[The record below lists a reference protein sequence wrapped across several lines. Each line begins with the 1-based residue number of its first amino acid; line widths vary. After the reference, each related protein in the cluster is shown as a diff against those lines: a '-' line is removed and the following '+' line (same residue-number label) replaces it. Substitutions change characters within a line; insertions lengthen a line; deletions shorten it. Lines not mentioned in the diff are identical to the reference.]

1 MTQRS
6 NINTI
11 ISSAE
16 RIGTIGSPSSTKE
29 LSLDILGSA
38 VEKKLV
44 GELAFFKF
52 LQDNIENYA
61 LGQITDVE
69 LKNAW
74 LEDPTMRSLARQ
86 RGQVNPISGQQDT
99 HLGIMTLSAVFA
111 NNKDGY
117 DPSILGTVPQTGTY
131 IQLAD
136 DELIKNLLHQYQQ
149 EIFYLGN
156 VYGSKPQ
163 LPLWFKHFDS
173 GKNGAGEAYHLGIF
187 GKTGSGKSVL
197 AKMALTAYMR
207 YPKMA
212 ILVIDPQG
220 EFSQDFRESKTTGQ
234 FKLPLKQI
242 GDKHKKHIVISVKNL
257 VLDRWDLF
265 EEILY
270 ESLFFQRLTIPRGEN
285 RSIAC
290 SVLRE
295 RLERKNIKLESLYE
309 RKSFNE
315 AWKILEDSDV
325 QVEFYRSEISRT
337 RFNNKLQASDQDEFF
352 EDHWRPL
359 TQLFKND
366 RENARTADQALR
378 WLLSVDDKGREKESR
393 PMLII
398 DLSKEQA
405 EGLYW
410 NEKIQ
415 TLVIKRILDGLNYTA
430 ERFYQGGKNL
440 NTLVLIDEAHR
451 LAPRETPQD
460 DTEKNIRGVLVDAAR
475 TTRKY
480 GLGWLFISQT
490 LSSLHREII
499 SQLRINF
506 FGFGLS
512 MGTEFLAL
520 KDLVGGDQ
528 NALKLYQSFRDPH
541 SAFDL
546 KSRQYSFMTIG
557 PVSPLSFAG
566 TPLFFTAFNEVD
578 TFLEAN
584 DIDFKDSSDV
594 RT

>member
-1 MTQRS
+1 MSKKTD
-6 NINTI
+6 INTI
-11 ISSAE
+11 IDKAE

-52 LQDNIENYA
+52 MQDAMENYA

-111 NNKDGY
+111 NNQSRY
-117 DPSILGTVPQTGTY
+117 EPSILGTVPQTGTF

-136 DELIKNLLHQYQQ
+136 DELIKTLLHQYQQ

-197 AKMALTAYMR
+197 AKMVLTAYMR

-212 ILVIDPQG
+212 ILIIDPQG
-220 EFSQDFRESKTTGQ
+220 EFSKDFRGSGTSGQ
-234 FKLPLKQI
+234 FNLPLNKIADSLHKQ
-242 GDKHKKHIVISVKNL
+242 HYVISVKNL
-257 VLDRWDLF
+257 VLDRWELF

-270 ESLFFQRLTIPRGEN
+270 ESPFFEKLTIPRGEN
-285 RSIAC
+285 RSLAC
-290 SVLRE
+290 TVLRE
-295 RLERKNIKLESLYE
+295 RLERKRVKLKELHE
-309 RKSFNE
+309 RASFDK
-315 AWKILEDSDV
+315 AWVILKTSGV
-325 QVEFYRSEISRT
+325 QVEFYRSDAPRK
-337 RFNNKLQASDQDEFF
+337 RFDSKLQEADADEFF
-352 EDHWRPL
+352 EQYWTPL
-359 TQLFKND
+359 TELFRTD
-366 RENARTADQALR
+366 RKGARTADAALR
-378 WLLSVDDKGREKESR
+378 WLLSVDDGKGKQKEAR
-393 PMLII
+393 PTLII

-410 NEKIQ
+410 TEKIQ

-430 ERFYQGGKNL
+430 ERFYQGDKNL
-440 NTLVLIDEAHR
+440 NALVLIDEAHR

-460 DTEKNIRGVLVDAAR
+460 DTEKSVRNVLVDAAR

-546 KSRQYSFMTIG
+546 ESRQYSFMTIG

-566 TPLFFTAFNEVD
+566 TPLFLTAFNDVQS
-578 TFLEAN
+578 FMEAN
-584 DIDFKDSSDV
+584 NLLKINEHD
-594 RT
+594 T

>member
-1 MTQRS
+1 MTQRL

-86 RGQVNPISGQQDT
+86 RGQVNPISGLQDT

-111 NNKDGY
+111 NNENGY

-131 IQLAD
+131 IQLAN
-136 DELIKNLLHQYQQ
+136 DELIKNLLYQYQQ

-197 AKMALTAYMR
+197 AKMALAAYMR

-220 EFSQDFRESKTTGQ
+220 EFSQDFREVKITGQ
-234 FKLPLKQI
+234 FKLPLRKISTVQNKI
-242 GDKHKKHIVISVKNL
+242 HHVISVKNL
-257 VLDRWDLF
+257 VLDRWELF

-285 RSIAC
+285 REIAC
-290 SVLRE
+290 NVLRE
-295 RLERKNIKLESLYE
+295 RLERKNIKLANLYE
-309 RKSFNE
+309 RSSFDE
-315 AWKILEDSDV
+315 AWKILEDFDA
-325 QVEFYRSEISRT
+325 QVEFYRTEASRS
-337 RFNNKLQASDQDEFF
+337 RFNNKLQGSDRDEFF
-352 EDHWRPL
+352 KDYWGPI
-359 TQLFKND
+359 TQLFRKD
-366 RENARTADQALR
+366 RKNARTADQALK
-378 WLLSVDDKGREKESR
+378 WLLSVDDNKKEKESR

-398 DLSKEQA
+398 DSSKEQA

-410 NEKIQ
+410 NDKIQ
-415 TLVIKRILDGLNYTA
+415 TLVIKRILDGLNYIA
-430 ERFYQGGKNL
+430 EGFYQGGKNL

-520 KDLVGGDQ
+520 KDLIGGDQ

-546 KSRQYSFMTIG
+546 KSRQYSFMTTG

-584 DIDFKDSSDV
+584 NIN
-594 RT
+594 

>member
-1 MTQRS
+1 MSEKRD
-6 NINTI
+6 INAI
-11 ISSAE
+11 IDKAE

-52 LQDNIENYA
+52 IQDGMENYA

-111 NNKDGY
+111 NNESGY
-117 DPSILGTVPQTGTY
+117 QPSILGTVPQTGTF

-136 DELIKNLLHQYQQ
+136 DELIKTLLYQYQQ
-149 EIFYLGN
+149 EIFYFGN
-156 VYGSKPQ
+156 VYGSKPR

-173 GKNGAGEAYHLGIF
+173 GRNGAGEAYHLGIF

-197 AKMALTAYMR
+197 AKMAFTAYMR
-207 YPKMA
+207 YSQMA

-220 EFSQDFRESKTTGQ
+220 EFSKDFRSTGASGQ
-234 FKLPLKQI
+234 FNLPLNQIADSLHKQ
-242 GDKHKKHIVISVKNL
+242 HVVISVKNL
-257 VLDRWDLF
+257 ILDRWELF
-265 EEILY
+265 EEILF
-270 ESLFFQRLTIPRGEN
+270 ESPFFERLTIPRTEN
-285 RSIAC
+285 RTLAC
-290 SVLRE
+290 AVLRE
-295 RLERKNIKLESLYE
+295 RLERKKIKLKELHE
-309 RKSFNE
+309 RKSFDT
-315 AWKILEDSDV
+315 AWSILEAPDV
-325 QVEFYRSEISRT
+325 QVEFYRSDAPRN
-337 RFNNKLQASDQDEFF
+337 RFDKKLQESDADEFYK
-352 EDHWRPL
+352 EYWTPL
-359 TQLFKND
+359 TELFRTD
-366 RENARTADQALR
+366 RKGARTADAALS
-378 WLLSVDDKGREKESR
+378 WLLSIVDDRGRHKESR

-410 NEKIQ
+410 TEKIQ

-430 ERFYQGGKNL
+430 EQFYRGDKNL

-460 DTEKNIRGVLVDAAR
+460 DTEKSVRSVLVDAAR

-546 KSRQYSFMTIG
+546 GSRQYSFMTIG

-566 TPLFFTAFNEVD
+566 TPLFFTAFNNVQ
-578 TFLEAN
+578 TFMGAN
-584 DIDFKDSSDV
+584 NLLKTNEDG
-594 RT
+594 T

>member
-1 MTQRS
+1 MMET
-6 NINTI
+6 NINRI
-11 ISSAE
+11 INQAE

-44 GELAFFKF
+44 GELAFFKYK
-52 LQDNIENYA
+52 QDGRDNYA

-69 LKNAW
+69 LRNAW

-99 HLGIMTLSAVFA
+99 HLGIMTISAVFS
-111 NNKDGY
+111 NNGKGY
-117 DPSILGTVPQTGTY
+117 EPSILGTVPQTGTF
-131 IQLAD
+131 IQLAN
-136 DELIKNLLHQYQQ
+136 DEIIKTLLSQYQR

-156 VYGSKPQ
+156 VYGSKPK
-163 LPLWFKHFDS
+163 LPLWFKHFDT
-173 GKNGAGEAYHLGIF
+173 GENGAGEAYHLGIF

-220 EFSQDFRESKTTGQ
+220 EFSQDFKDRTTTGQ
-234 FKLPLKQI
+234 FNLPLKRI
-242 GDKHKKHIVISVKNL
+242 ADLFKKQTFVISVKNL
-257 VLDRWDLF
+257 VLDRWELF

-270 ESLFFQRLTIPRGEN
+270 ESQFFERLSIPFGEN
-285 RSIAC
+285 RALAC
-290 SVLRE
+290 NVIRE
-295 RLERKNIKLESLYE
+295 RLERKNIKLADLHQRSTFDATWE
-309 RKSFNE
+309 
-315 AWKILEDSDV
+315 ILKDPNI
-325 QVEFYRSEISRT
+325 QVEFYRSEASRT
-337 RFNNKLQASDQDEFF
+337 RFNNKLQVSDPDEFF
-352 EDHWRPL
+352 KQYWTPVTR
-359 TQLFKND
+359 LFRTD
-366 RENARTADQALR
+366 RHNARTADSALK
-378 WLLSVDDKGREKESR
+378 WLLSLDDTQGKEKEIR
-393 PMLII
+393 PVLVI

-410 NEKIQ
+410 TEKIQ
-415 TLVIKRILDGLNYTA
+415 ALVIKRILDGLNYTA
-430 ERFYQGGKNL
+430 EQFYKGGKNL
-440 NTLVLIDEAHR
+440 NTLVVIDEAHR
-451 LAPRETPQD
+451 LASREVPQD
-460 DTEKNIRGVLVDAAR
+460 ETEKKVRNVLVDAAR

-490 LSSLHREII
+490 LSSLHKEII

-520 KDLVGGDQ
+520 KELIGGDQ

-541 SAFDL
+541 SSFDL
-546 KSRQYSFMTIG
+546 SSRQYSFMTIG
-557 PVSPLSFAG
+557 PVSPLSFSG
-566 TPLFFTAFNEVD
+566 TPLFFTAFNDVN
-578 TFLEAN
+578 TFLESN
-584 DIDFKDSSDV
+584 NIKLL
-594 RT
+594 

>member
-1 MTQRS
+1 MTEKPD
-6 NINTI
+6 INATI
-11 ISSAE
+11 DKAE

-52 LQDNIENYA
+52 LQDGMENYA

-111 NNKDGY
+111 SDESGY
-117 DPSILGTVPQTGTY
+117 QPSILGTVPQTGTF

-136 DELIKNLLHQYQQ
+136 DELIKTLLYQYQQ
-149 EIFYLGN
+149 EIFYFGN
-156 VYGSKPQ
+156 VYGSKPR

-173 GKNGAGEAYHLGIF
+173 GRNGAGEAYHLGIF

-207 YPKMA
+207 YPQMA

-220 EFSQDFRESKTTGQ
+220 EFSKDFRATGTSGQ
-234 FKLPLKQI
+234 FNLPLNEIADSLHKQ
-242 GDKHKKHIVISVKNL
+242 HFVISVKNL
-257 VLDRWDLF
+257 VLDRWELF
-265 EEILY
+265 EEILF
-270 ESLFFQRLTIPRGEN
+270 ESPFFERLTIPRGEN
-285 RSIAC
+285 RSLAC
-290 SVLRE
+290 AVLRE
-295 RLERKNIKLESLYE
+295 RLERKKIKLKELHN
-309 RKSFNE
+309 RDSFDK
-315 AWKILEDSDV
+315 AWAILNTPGV
-325 QVEFYRSEISRT
+325 QVEFYRSETPRK
-337 RFNNKLQASDQDEFF
+337 RFNDKLQASDPDEFF
-352 EDHWRPL
+352 DEYWTPL
-359 TQLFKND
+359 TKLFRTD
-366 RENARTADQALR
+366 RNNARTADAALS
-378 WLLSVDDKGREKESR
+378 WLLSTADNAGTRKESR

-405 EGLYW
+405 QGLYW
-410 NEKIQ
+410 TDKIQ
-415 TLVIKRILDGLNYTA
+415 SLVIKRILDGLNYTA
-430 ERFYQGGKNL
+430 ERFYQGDKNL
-440 NTLVLIDEAHR
+440 NALVVIDEAHR

-460 DTEKNIRGVLVDAAR
+460 DTEKSVRSVLVDAAR

-520 KDLVGGDQ
+520 RDLVGGDQ

-546 KSRQYSFMTIG
+546 GSRQYSFMTIG

-566 TPLFFTAFNEVD
+566 TPLFFTAFNNVQ
-578 TFLEAN
+578 TFMEAN
-584 DIDFKDSSDV
+584 NLLETNENDS
-594 RT
+594 

>member
-1 MTQRS
+1 MS
-6 NINTI
+6 EKPDINATI
-11 ISSAE
+11 DKAE

-52 LQDNIENYA
+52 LQDGMENYA

-111 NNKDGY
+111 NDQSGY
-117 DPSILGTVPQTGTY
+117 QPSILGTVPQTGTF

-136 DELIKNLLHQYQQ
+136 DELIKTLLYQYQQ
-149 EIFYLGN
+149 EIFYFGN
-156 VYGSKPQ
+156 VYGSKPR

-173 GKNGAGEAYHLGIF
+173 GRNGAGEAYHLGIF

-207 YPKMA
+207 YPQMA

-220 EFSQDFRESKTTGQ
+220 EFSKDFRATGASGQ
-234 FKLPLKQI
+234 FNLQLNEI
-242 GDKHKKHIVISVKNL
+242 ADSLHKRHFVISVKNL
-257 VLDRWDLF
+257 VLDRWELF
-265 EEILY
+265 EEILF
-270 ESLFFQRLTIPRGEN
+270 ESPFFERLTIPRGEN
-285 RSIAC
+285 RSLAC
-290 SVLRE
+290 AVLRE
-295 RLERKNIKLESLYE
+295 RLERKKIKLKDLHN
-309 RKSFNE
+309 RDSFDN
-315 AWKILEDSDV
+315 AWAILNTPGV
-325 QVEFYRSEISRT
+325 QVEFYRSEAPRK
-337 RFNNKLQASDQDEFF
+337 RFNDKLQAADPDEFF
-352 EDHWRPL
+352 DEYWTPL
-359 TQLFKND
+359 TKLFRTD
-366 RENARTADQALR
+366 RNNARTADAALS
-378 WLLSVDDKGREKESR
+378 WLLSVADDKGRQKEAR

-405 EGLYW
+405 QGLYW
-410 NEKIQ
+410 TDKIQ
-415 TLVIKRILDGLNYTA
+415 SLVIKRILDGLNYTA
-430 ERFYQGGKNL
+430 ERFYRGDKNL
-440 NTLVLIDEAHR
+440 NALVVIDEAHR

-460 DTEKNIRGVLVDAAR
+460 DTEKSVRSVLVDAAR

-499 SQLRINF
+499 SQMRINF

-520 KDLVGGDQ
+520 RDLVGGDQ

-546 KSRQYSFMTIG
+546 ESRQYSFMTIG

-566 TPLFFTAFNEVD
+566 TPLFFTAFNDVQ
-578 TFLEAN
+578 TFMETNNLLETNEN
-584 DIDFKDSSDV
+584 DS
-594 RT
+594 

>member
-1 MTQRS
+1 MEEKN
-6 NINTI
+6 NINRI
-11 ISSAE
+11 IDTSE

-44 GELAFFKF
+44 GELAFFKYV
-52 LQDNIENYA
+52 QDRLDNYA

-86 RGQVNPISGQQDT
+86 RGTVNPISGQQDT

-111 NNKDGY
+111 SNGEGY
-117 DPSILGTVPQTGTY
+117 EPSMLGTVPQTGTF
-131 IQLAD
+131 IQLAN
-136 DELIKNLLHQYQQ
+136 DELIKTLLHQYQQ
-149 EIFYLGN
+149 EIFYLGQ

-173 GKNGAGEAYHLGIF
+173 GTNGAGEAYHLGIF

-212 ILVIDPQG
+212 VLVVDPQG
-220 EFSQDFRESKTTGQ
+220 EFSQDFRESETTGQ
-234 FKLPLKQI
+234 FKLPLKRI
-242 GDKHKKHIVISVKNL
+242 ADSFHKQSFVISVKNL
-257 VLDRWDLF
+257 VLDRWELF

-270 ESLFFQRLTIPRGEN
+270 ESPFFEKLTIPNGEN
-285 RSIAC
+285 RTLAC
-290 SVLRE
+290 NVIRE
-295 RLERKNIKLESLYE
+295 RLERNGIKLFELHE
-309 RKSFNE
+309 RSTFDM
-315 AWKILEDSDV
+315 AWGIISDPNI
-325 QVEFYRSEISRT
+325 QVEFYRSESSRN
-337 RFNNKLQASDQDEFF
+337 RFNNKLATSSADDFF
-352 EDHWRPL
+352 KEYWTPVTKLFRKDRSNAKTVDSAL
-359 TQLFKND
+359 T
-366 RENARTADQALR
+366 
-378 WLLSVDDKGREKESR
+378 WLLSLHDKEGRLKDSR

-398 DLSKEQA
+398 DLSREQA

-410 NEKIQ
+410 TEKIQ
-415 TLVIKRILDGLNYTA
+415 ALVIKRILDGLNYTA
-430 ERFYQGGKNL
+430 ERFYKGGKNL
-440 NTLVLIDEAHR
+440 NTLVVIDEAHR

-460 DTEKNIRGVLVDAAR
+460 ETEKRVRNVLVDAAR

-512 MGTEFLAL
+512 MGTEFMAL
-520 KDLVGGDQ
+520 KELAGGDQ

-546 KSRQYSFMTIG
+546 KSRQYSFMTVG

-566 TPLFFTAFNEVD
+566 TPLFFTAFNDVSN
-578 TFLEAN
+578 FL
-584 DIDFKDSSDV
+584 DSNNIKI
-594 RT
+594 

>member
-1 MTQRS
+1 MAEES
-6 NINTI
+6 NINRI
-11 ISSAE
+11 IVAAE

-44 GELAFFKF
+44 GELAFFKY
-52 LQDNIENYA
+52 LQDGMENYA
-61 LGQITDVE
+61 LGQITDVK
-69 LKNAW
+69 LRNAW

-111 NNKDGY
+111 NNGNGY
-117 DPSILGTVPQTGTY
+117 EPSILGTVPQTGTN
-131 IQLAD
+131 IQLAN
-136 DELIKNLLHQYQQ
+136 DELIKTLLQQYQQ

-173 GKNGAGEAYHLGIF
+173 GENGAGEAYHLGIF

-220 EFSQDFRESKTTGQ
+220 EFSQDFREAETTGQ
-234 FKLPLKQI
+234 FKLPLKKIADSFQ
-242 GDKHKKHIVISVKNL
+242 KQTFVISVKNL
-257 VLDRWDLF
+257 VLDRWELF

-270 ESLFFQRLTIPRGEN
+270 ESPFFERLSIPYGEN
-285 RSIAC
+285 RALAC
-290 SVLRE
+290 NVIRE
-295 RLERKNIKLESLYE
+295 RLERQNFKLATLHE
-309 RKSFNE
+309 RSTFDA
-315 AWKILEDSDV
+315 AWAILSDPNV
-325 QVEFYRSEISRT
+325 QVEFYRSDASRT
-337 RFNNKLQASDQDEFF
+337 RFNNKLTASNQDDFF
-352 EDHWRPL
+352 NQYWTPV
-359 TQLFKND
+359 TKLFRTD
-366 RENARTADQALR
+366 RQNAKTADLALR
-378 WLLSVDDKGREKESR
+378 WLLSVSDKQGKPKETR

-410 NEKIQ
+410 TEKIQ
-415 TLVIKRILDGLNYTA
+415 ALVIKRILDGLNYTA
-430 ERFYQGGKNL
+430 EYFYKGGKNL
-440 NTLVLIDEAHR
+440 NTLVIIDEAHR
-451 LAPRETPQD
+451 LAPREAPQD
-460 DTEKNIRGVLVDAAR
+460 DTEKRVRSVLVDAAR

-490 LSSLHREII
+490 LSSLHKEII

-512 MGTEFLAL
+512 MGTEFMAL
-520 KDLVGGDQ
+520 KELAGGDQ

-566 TPLFFTAFNEVD
+566 TPLFFTAFNDVK

-584 DIDFKDSSDV
+584 NIKLNG
-594 RT
+594 

>member
-1 MTQRS
+1 MTKKF
-6 NINTI
+6 NLDKI
-11 ISSAE
+11 IDAAE

-38 VEKKLV
+38 VAKKLV
-44 GELAFFKF
+44 GELAFFKY
-52 LQDNIENYA
+52 LQDGMEHYA

-69 LKNAW
+69 LRNAW

-99 HLGIMTLSAVFA
+99 HLGIMTISAVFA
-111 NNKDGY
+111 NNGGGY
-117 DPSILGTVPQTGTY
+117 EPSILGTVPQTGTY
-131 IQLAD
+131 IQLAND
-136 DELIKNLLHQYQQ
+136 QLIKSLLYQYQQ
-149 EIFYLGN
+149 EIFYLGH
-156 VYGSKPQ
+156 VYGSKPR

-173 GKNGAGEAYHLGIF
+173 GDNGAGEAYHLGIF

-197 AKMALTAYMR
+197 AKMVLTAYMR

-220 EFSQDFRESKTTGQ
+220 EFSQDFREAKTTGQ
-234 FKLPLKQI
+234 FKLPLKKI
-242 GDKHKKHIVISVKNL
+242 ADSFNKNTIVISIKNL
-257 VLDRWDLF
+257 VLDRWELF

-270 ESLFFQRLTIPRGEN
+270 ESLFFERLSIPYGEN
-285 RSIAC
+285 RVLAC
-290 SVLRE
+290 SVLSE
-295 RLERKNIKLESLYE
+295 RLRQRKFKLETLHE
-309 RKSFNE
+309 RNTFDA
-315 AWKILEDSDV
+315 AWEILSDPNV
-325 QVEFYRSEISRT
+325 QVEFYRSEPSRT
-337 RFNNKLQASDQDEFF
+337 RFSNKLTTSNQDYFF
-352 EDHWRPL
+352 NHYWSPV
-359 TQLFKND
+359 TKLFRRD
-366 RENARTADQALR
+366 RKNARTADSALS
-378 WLLSVDDKGREKESR
+378 WLLSIEDKKGKQKEQR
-393 PMLII
+393 PILII

-410 NEKIQ
+410 TEKIQ
-415 TLVIKRILDGLNYTA
+415 ALVIKRILDGLNYTA
-430 ERFYQGGKNL
+430 EQFYKGGKNL
-440 NTLVLIDEAHR
+440 NTLVVIDEAHR
-451 LAPRETPQD
+451 LSPRETPQD
-460 DTEKNIRGVLVDAAR
+460 ETEKKVRRVLVDAAR

-490 LSSLHREII
+490 LSSLHKEII

-512 MGTEFLAL
+512 MGTEFMAL
-520 KDLVGGDQ
+520 KELAGGDQ

-566 TPLFFTAFNEVD
+566 TPLFFTAFNEVEQ
-578 TFLEAN
+578 FLDAN
-584 DIDFKDSSDV
+584 NIKL
-594 RT
+594 